1 MMKKIKLHA
10 VSRADFIA
18 KNYAD
23 FQELLDARINP
34 DTIPERFYCG
44 GRGGWTF
51 QTALTLNHYYPE
63 QIECSFGAQCRPDA
77 INLMHNDD
85 FGSRVKPWKG
95 VTVVA
100 RADRPP
106 VIGAD
111 YVVEQNPEV
120 AGQGNRLF
128 VPYWPQPGVQPRERT
143 DDVVRTVAYF
153 GRVDSF
159 PPEYA
164 SEEFKQRLA
173 AEGIDLR
180 ISFNNWT
187 DYRDVDV
194 CVSFRK
200 SHDHK
205 LARKPASKLI
215 NGWLGKTV
223 MVCDDEPSFRAI
235 RESELDYLI
244 AKNPDEAFAAIM
256 RLKNDPTLFRSMLEQ
271 GEKRLQVYS
280 REAVAA
286 RWFALFESI
295 WQKGLH
301 QRPAAIRALRFGFGK
316 AIRPLTRKM

>member
-1 MMKKIKLHA
+1 MTKLKLHA

-23 FQELLDARINP
+23 FQTLLDNQVNP
-34 DTIPERFYCG
+34 DDIPERFYCG

-51 QTALTLNHYYPE
+51 QTTLALKHYYGDA
-63 QIECSFGAQCRPDA
+63 IECSFGSECRPDA

-85 FGSRVKPWKG
+85 FGSRVKPWRG
-95 VTVVA
+95 FTVVA

-111 YVVEQNPEV
+111 VVVDQNPEV
-120 AGQGNRLF
+120 DNHSNRIF
-128 VPYWPQPGVQPRERT
+128 VPYWPQPGVKPRERT
-143 DDVVRTVAYF
+143 DETIKTVAFF

-159 PPEYA
+159 PDKYREGN
-164 SEEFKQRLA
+164 FKQRLA
-173 AEGIDLR
+173 EQGIELR
-180 ISFNNWT
+180 ISFDNWT
-187 DYRDVDV
+187 NYQDVDV
-194 CVSFRK
+194 CISFRK

-215 NGWLGKTV
+215 NNWLGKTV
-223 MVCDDEPSFRAI
+223 MVCDDEPSYRAI

-244 AKNPDEAFAAIM
+244 AKTPDEAFNAIM
-256 RLKNDPTLFRSMLEQ
+256 RLKNSPELYRQMREQ

-286 RWFALFESI
+286 RWYALFEDI
-295 WQKGLH
+295 WRKGLH
-301 QRPAAIRALRFGFGK
+301 NRPTVVRALRFGFGK
-316 AIRPLTRKM
+316 AIRPLTKKF

>member
-1 MMKKIKLHA
+1 MNKIKIHV
-10 VSRADFIA
+10 VSRDDFIA
-18 KNYAD
+18 RYFPD
-23 FQELLDARINP
+23 FQELVENKINP

-44 GRGGWTF
+44 GKGVWTF
-51 QTALTLNHYYPE
+51 QTLLTLSYYYN
-63 QIECSFGAQCRPDA
+63 QKIECSWGTECRSDA
-77 INLMHNDD
+77 VNLMHNDH

-120 AGQGNRLF
+120 ASVKGRLF
-128 VPYWPQPGVQPRERT
+128 IPHWPQPGVQPRERT
-143 DDVVRTVAYF
+143 DDAVRTVAYF
-153 GRVDSF
+153 GNVDSF

-301 QRPAAIRALRFGFGK
+301 QRPAAVRALRFGFGK

>member
-1 MMKKIKLHA
+1 MNKIKLHA
-10 VSRADFIA
+10 VSRSDFIA
-18 KNYAD
+18 KNYRD
-23 FQELLDARINP
+23 FQSLVDARVNP

-51 QTALTLNHYYPE
+51 QTALTLNYYYPE
-63 QIECSFGAQCRPDA
+63 RVEVSFGSECRPDA

-95 VTVVA
+95 LTVVA

-106 VIGAD
+106 VIGSD
-111 YVVEQNPEV
+111 YVVEQNP
-120 AGQGNRLF
+120 QFKNRGNRVF

-143 DDVVRTVAYF
+143 DNDVRTVAYF

-159 PPEYA
+159 PAEFGSDA
-164 SEEFKQRLA
+164 FKQRLA
-173 AEGIDLR
+173 EQGITLR

-194 CVSFRK
+194 CLSFRK

-223 MVCDDEPSFRAI
+223 MICDDEPSFNAI

-244 AKNPDEAFAAIM
+244 AKTPDEAFNAIM
-256 RLKNDPTLFRSMLEQ
+256 RLKNDPELFRRMLEQ
-271 GEKRLQVYS
+271 GEKRLEVYS
-280 REAVAA
+280 RQAVAA
-286 RWFALFESI
+286 RWYSLFEEI
-295 WQKGLH
+295 WQKGVH
-301 QRPAAIRALRFGFGK
+301 QRPTALRALRFAFGK
-316 AIRPLTRKM
+316 AIRPLTKKM

>member
-1 MMKKIKLHA
+1 MMSKIRLHV

-18 KNYAD
+18 EHFPD
-23 FQELLDARINP
+23 FQDLIARNINP
-34 DTIPERFYCG
+34 DSIPERFYCG
-44 GRGGWTF
+44 GRGVWTF
-51 QTALTLNHYYPE
+51 QTLLTLNYYYNG
-63 QIECSFGAQCRPDA
+63 QIECSWGVECRSDA
-77 INLMHNDD
+77 INLMHNDH
-85 FGSRVKPWKG
+85 FGSRVSPWRG

-120 AGQGNRLF
+120 AQIKGRIFIPN
-128 VPYWPQPGVQPRERT
+128 WPQPGVQPRERT
-143 DDVVRTVAYF
+143 DNEVRTVAYF

-159 PPEYA
+159 PAEFGSDA
-164 SEEFKQRLA
+164 FKQRLA
-173 AEGIDLR
+173 EQGITLR

-194 CVSFRK
+194 CLSFRK

-244 AKNPDEAFAAIM
+244 AKTPDEAFNAIM
-256 RLKNDPTLFRSMLEQ
+256 RLKNEPELFRRMLEQ
-271 GEKRLQVYS
+271 GEKRLEVYS
-280 REAVAA
+280 RQAVAA
-286 RWFALFESI
+286 RWYSLFEEI
-295 WQKGLH
+295 WRKGIH
-301 QRPAAIRALRFGFGK
+301 QRPTAIRALRFAFGK
-316 AIRPLTRKM
+316 AIRPLTKKM

>member
-23 FQELLDARINP
+23 FQQLLDARVNP

-51 QTALTLNHYYPE
+51 QTALTLNHYYPDLVDV
-63 QIECSFGAQCRPDA
+63 SFGAQCRPDA

-106 VIGAD
+106 IIGAD

-120 AGQGNRLF
+120 TNSGNRVF

-143 DDVVRTVAYF
+143 DDRVRTVAYF

-244 AKNPDEAFAAIM
+244 AKNADEAFAAIM
-256 RLKNDPTLFRSMLEQ
+256 RLKNDPQLFRSMLEQ
-271 GEKRLQVYS
+271 GQKRLQVYS

-286 RWFALFESI
+286 RWFALFEGI
-295 WQKGLH
+295 WRQGLH
-301 QRPAAIRALRFGFGK
+301 QRPTAVRALRFAFGK